1 MRQVKC
7 KAKGG
12 VAEIMR
18 SAIPYQVTAEQFV
31 PGMEDGYAVAT
42 RSGLEVLVKK
52 SKTAD
57 ALLEKYKLLAY
68 CVMTALGLIKV
79 EMGDFV
85 VTDNTTESKFV
96 ISKQAFERF
105 YEILP
110 EDKEE
115 TK

>member
-12 VAEIMR
+12 VAEILK
-18 SAIPYQVTAEQFV
+18 SGIPYQVTAEQFV
-31 PGMEDGYAVAT
+31 PGMEDGYAVST
-42 RSGLEVLVKK
+42 HSGLEVLVKK

-68 CVMTALGLIKV
+68 CVMTALGLVKV
-79 EMGDFV
+79 QLGDFV
-85 VTDNTTESKFV
+85 ITENATNSKFV
-96 ISKQAFERF
+96 ISKQTFERY

-110 EDKEE
+110 QEE
-115 TK
+115 EI